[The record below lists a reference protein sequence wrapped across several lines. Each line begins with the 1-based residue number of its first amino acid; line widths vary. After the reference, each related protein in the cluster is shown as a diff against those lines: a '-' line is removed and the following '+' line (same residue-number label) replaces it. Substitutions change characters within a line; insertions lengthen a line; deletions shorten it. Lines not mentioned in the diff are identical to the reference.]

1 MNNRLER
8 LWATKTKQDEWW
20 SSFVTAPLAIAVNYF
35 VVDWQWLTPNRITIL
50 SFVVAIISVVLIV
63 IGGTSNFIMA
73 AVLIHVSHI
82 LDCMDG
88 QMARYRQTTSTIG
101 SYLDRL
107 TDQVQVTFW
116 FGAIA
121 YAAYV
126 QSNSVTPAFL
136 ALIGIGFYGVRGY
149 SKYVAIEIAM
159 SRDAKYLTRLAEVK
173 PPTATAG
180 LSFGWGANIR
190 WFLTEQRKFLDF
202 DEGVFIFVLSLALVL
217 NILTPT
223 LWVFAA
229 SQICLAIYY
238 SIQHGKQIIHGSQNK
253 MQK

>member
-1 MNNRLER
+1 MNNRLVK

-50 SFVVAIISVVLIV
+50 SFVVAIISAVLII
-63 IGGTSNFIMA
+63 IGGNSNFIIA
-73 AVLIHVSHI
+73 AILIHVSHI

-88 QMARYRQTTSTIG
+88 QMARYRQTSSAVG

-107 TDQVQVTFW
+107 TDQVQVVLW

-121 YAAYV
+121 YAAYL
-126 QSNSVTPAFL
+126 QSNNLTPVFL

-149 SKYVAIEIAM
+149 AKYVAIEIAM
-159 SRDAKYLTRLAEVK
+159 SQDPKYLSRLAEVN
-173 PPTATAG
+173 PPTSKAG
-180 LSFGWGANIR
+180 LSFGWGANLR
-190 WFLTEQRKFLDF
+190 WFITEQRKFLDF
-202 DEGVFIFVLSLALVL
+202 DEGVFIFALSLALVF

-229 SQICLAIYY
+229 SQVCLAIYY
-238 SIQHGKQIIHGSQNK
+238 SIQHGKQITHGSQNK